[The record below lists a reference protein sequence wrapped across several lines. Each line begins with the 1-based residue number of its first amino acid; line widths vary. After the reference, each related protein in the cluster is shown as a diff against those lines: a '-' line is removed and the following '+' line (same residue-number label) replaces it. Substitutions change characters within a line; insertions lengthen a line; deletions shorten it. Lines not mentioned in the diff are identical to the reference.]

1 MKKQLHNWLLW
12 MVTAEVI
19 TIMTIVILAAA
30 LAGGRAIAYMMIVVA
45 ICSWW
50 LALFLQTNADLFD
63 KAIRRTEAKILTAIR
78 NTVRK
83 IKKAGRGATH
93 PASKRQLTIV
103 TFTRP

>member
-1 MKKQLHNWLLW
+1 MKKHLHNWLLW
-12 MVTAEVI
+12 MVTAEVV

-63 KAIRRTEAKILTAIR
+63 KAIRRTEARVLAAI
-78 NTVRK
+78 K
-83 IKKAGRGATH
+83 KAMKKAGRRGMRQ
-93 PASKRQLTIV
+93 ASKRQLTIV